1 MRRYA
6 PVGLVLAVL
15 IGLMLMLPASS
26 EPSSGD
32 GAPSREE
39 FDALAARVTTL
50 EEQVAE
56 LQAGPPAT
64 PTETP
69 TSSPTETPTETPT
82 STPSETPTET
92 PSDSPTS
99 SPTETPSD
107 SPTSTP
113 TETPTTDP
121 SETPTPDPDGPPS
134 AADFPTPDS
143 VGPATEPTQAWTG
156 GCTVTTDGLVI
167 EGVVVSCPGG
177 LVMGNVNGD
186 GAPDRSVQ
194 GVVIRDSVV
203 NGGVFT
209 SEVDTDDVAGNNP
222 LHPQIFSI
230 ESSRV
235 LCAPERDSC
244 RAVGLAHY
252 SVRDSYLRGTHSGG
266 WAHNKVVIED
276 SYITTTGTS
285 THQSGIR
292 MLKNS
297 TLRGNTIFCT
307 PAGSDVDGG
316 CSADGVFYREFGV
329 PGNLA
334 IEGNYFRRGSG
345 QGQWFATRFIDCQLV
360 DVCVNIR
367 MTGNLFDRGQGT
379 DGGEFP
385 NDAGDVWADNYWV
398 DGEPA
403 RSGQAR

>member
-6 PVGLVLAVL
+6 PVGLVLAL
-15 IGLMLMLPASS
+15 FIGLMLMLPASS
-26 EPSSGD
+26 ETSSGD

-39 FDALAARVTTL
+39 FDALADRVTTL
-50 EEQVAE
+50 EDQVAE
-56 LQAGPPAT
+56 LRGEPPGT
-64 PTETP
+64 PTE
-69 TSSPTETPTETPT
+69 S
-82 STPSETPTET
+82 

-99 SPTETPSD
+99 SPTESPTGTPSESPTETPTGTPTETPSD

-113 TETPTTDP
+113 TQTPTTDP
-121 SETPTPDPDGPPS
+121 SETPTPDPDPDGPPS

-167 EGVVVSCPGG
+167 EDVVVTCPGG
-177 LVMGNVNGD
+177 LIMGNANGD

-194 GVVIRDSVV
+194 GVVIRSSVV

-209 SEVDTDDVAGNNP
+209 SEVDTDDVAGNDL

-235 LCAPERDSC
+235 LCAPERGSC
-244 RAVGLAHY
+244 RAVGLAHF

-285 THQSGIR
+285 THQSGLR

-297 TLRGNTIFCT
+297 TLRGNTIFCN

-329 PGNLA
+329 PGNLT
-334 IEGNYFRRGSG
+334 IEGNYFRRGTS

-385 NDAGDVWADNYWV
+385 NDIGDLWTDNYWV

>member
-1 MRRYA
+1 MRRSA
-6 PVGLVLAVL
+6 PVGLLLAVL
-15 IGLMLMLPASS
+15 VALVLMLPASS
-26 EPSSGD
+26 QPSPGD
-32 GAPSREE
+32 GTPTREE
-39 FDALAARVTTL
+39 LDALAARVATL

-56 LQAGPPAT
+56 LRGGPSPT
-64 PTETP
+64 PTGTPTDPAPTPTPTPSPSPTPTPTPTPSPTPTP
-69 TSSPTETPTETPT
+69 TSI
-82 STPSETPTET
+82 
-92 PSDSPTS
+92 
-99 SPTETPSD
+99 
-107 SPTSTP
+107 
-113 TETPTTDP
+113 
-121 SETPTPDPDGPPS
+121 PDGPPS

-143 VGPATEPTQAWTG
+143 VGPATEPTREWTG

-167 EGVVVSCPGG
+167 EDVVVSCPGG

-209 SEVDTDDVAGNNP
+209 AEAGPDDAAGNDDD
-222 LHPQIFSI
+222 HPQIFSV
-230 ESSRV
+230 ESSRI
-235 LCAPERDSC
+235 LCAPEQDSC

-252 SVRDSYLRGTHSGG
+252 AVRDSYLRGSHSGG

-285 THQSGIR
+285 THQSGLR

-297 TLRGNTIFCT
+297 TLRGTTVYCA
-307 PAGSDVDGG
+307 PAGSGTDGG

-329 PGNLA
+329 PGNLT
-334 IEGNYFRRGSG
+334 IEGNYFRRTSG
-345 QGQWFATRFIDCQLV
+345 QGQWFATRFVDCQLV
-360 DVCVNIR
+360 DVCTGIR

-385 NDAGDVWADNYWV
+385 DDAGDVWSDNWWV

>member
-15 IGLMLMLPASS
+15 VGLMLMVPASS
-26 EPSSGD
+26 ETSSGD

-39 FDALAARVTTL
+39 FDALADRVTTL
-50 EEQVAE
+50 EDQVAE
-56 LQAGPPAT
+56 LRGEPPGT
-64 PTETP
+64 
-69 TSSPTETPTETPT
+69 
-82 STPSETPTET
+82 
-92 PSDSPTS
+92 
-99 SPTETPSD
+99 PTETPSD

-113 TETPTTDP
+113 TQTPTADP

-143 VGPATEPTQAWTG
+143 VGPTTEPTQAWTG
-156 GCTVTTDGLVI
+156 SCTVTTDGLVI
-167 EGVVVSCPGG
+167 EDVVVTCPGG
-177 LVMGNVNGD
+177 LVMGNANGD

-194 GVVIRDSVV
+194 GVVIRSSVV

-235 LCAPERDSC
+235 ICAPAQGSC
-244 RAVGLAHY
+244 RAVGLAHF

-285 THQSGIR
+285 THQSGLR

-297 TLRGNTIFCT
+297 TLRGNTILCT
-307 PAGSDVDGG
+307 PAGSGTDGG
-316 CSADGVFYREFGV
+316 CSADAVFYREFGV
-329 PGNLA
+329 PGNLT
-334 IEGNYFRRGSG
+334 IEGNYFRRGTG
-345 QGQWFATRFIDCQLV
+345 QGQWFATRFVDCQLV
-360 DVCVNIR
+360 DVCVDIR

-385 NDAGDVWADNYWV
+385 DDIGDVWADNYWV

-403 RSGQAR
+403 RSGQVR